1 MKPKFLTEHI
11 HNFMMSQEPE
21 YIELYITKM
30 EYREM
35 AETLFSFG
43 INLMQNISNN
53 MHQYTSSSEYLLV
66 ELVRKTFSQKE
77 IGKWAL
83 LPYSK
88 EYKYKLNV
96 GIALTLLQALQQM
109 GVNTHAQS
117 LLNKID
123 KELVDYGFYTQNLL
137 AQ

>member
-1 MKPKFLTEHI
+1 MKPKFLAEHI
-11 HNFMMSQEPE
+11 HNFMMSQESE
-21 YIELYITKM
+21 FIELYITKW
-30 EYREM
+30 EYKEM
-35 AETLFSFG
+35 AETLFSFS
-43 INLMQNISNN
+43 INLIQNIQSNL
-53 MHQYTSSSEYLLV
+53 HQYTSSSEYLLM
-66 ELVRKTFSQKE
+66 ELVRKTFTQKE
-77 IGKWAL
+77 IGKWSL

-88 EYKYKLNV
+88 EYKYNLNV

>member
-1 MKPKFLTEHI
+1 MKPKFLAEHI
-11 HNFMMSQEPE
+11 HNFMISQEPE
-21 YIELYITKM
+21 HIELYITKM
-30 EYREM
+30 EYKEM

-43 INLMQNISNN
+43 ISLMQNIESNL
-53 MHQYTSSSEYLLV
+53 HQYTSSSDYLLV

-77 IGKWAL
+77 VGKWAL

-88 EYKYKLNV
+88 EYKYKLNI
-96 GIALTLLQALQQM
+96 GIALTLLQVMQQM
-109 GVNTHAQS
+109 GLNIHAQS

-123 KELVDYGFYTQNLL
+123 KELVNYGFYTQNLL

>member
-1 MKPKFLTEHI
+1 MKPRFLAEHI
-11 HNFMMSQEPE
+11 HNFMMNQEPE
-21 YIELYITKM
+21 FIELYITKW
-30 EYREM
+30 EYKEM
-35 AETLFSFG
+35 AEILLSFS
-43 INLMQNISNN
+43 IDLIQKVQSNMQ
-53 MHQYTSSSEYLLV
+53 QYTSSSDYLLV
-66 ELVRKTFSQKE
+66 ELVRKTFSQKD

-96 GIALTLLQALQQM
+96 GIALTLLQVMQQM
-109 GVNTHAQS
+109 GCNTHGQS

>member
-1 MKPKFLTEHI
+1 MKHRFLEAHI
-11 HNFMMSQEPE
+11 HNFVMNQEPE
-21 YIELYITKM
+21 YIELYITKL
-30 EYREM
+30 EYKEM
-35 AETLFSFG
+35 AETLFSFSIG
-43 INLMQNISNN
+43 LMQNIQNN

-66 ELVRKTFSQKE
+66 ELVRKTFSQKD

-88 EYKYKLNV
+88 EYKYKLNI
-96 GIALTLLQALQQM
+96 GIALTLLQTFQLEP
-109 GVNTHAQS
+109 VNTHGQS

-123 KELVDYGFYTQNLL
+123 KELVNYGFYTQNLL